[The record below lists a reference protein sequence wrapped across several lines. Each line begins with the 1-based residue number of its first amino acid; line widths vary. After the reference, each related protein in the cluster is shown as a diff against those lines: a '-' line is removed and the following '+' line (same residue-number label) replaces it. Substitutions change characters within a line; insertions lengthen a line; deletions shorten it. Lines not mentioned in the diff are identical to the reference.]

1 MCGEGL
7 GAGWNPAAGAGLP
20 LHSPVSQLIPT
31 LKVSVQAV
39 LTQVW
44 QMKVTGGYTVCP
56 CLAAE

>member
-7 GAGWNPAAGAGLP
+7 GAGWDPAGGAGLP
-20 LHSPVSQLIPT
+20 LHSPWSQPAPMQKI
-31 LKVSVQAV
+31 SVQAV

-44 QMKVTGGYTVCP
+44 QTKATRASMVSL